1 MENVGRDRTGDSPDI
16 EAAGNPEDAKPEP
29 HTAPASHE
37 IQEASDLL
45 KVVGDR
51 TRMRILC
58 ALLEKELSVSE
69 LQQTLEMGQSAV
81 SHQLRTLRDA
91 NLVKYRREW
100 KTVYYSL
107 ADHHVRDF
115 LSVVVEHI
123 RHD

>member
-1 MENVGRDRTGDSPDI
+1 MENAGRIHLGDSPEV
-16 EAAGNPEDAKPEP
+16 EAAGNPEDAKPKP
-29 HTAPASHE
+29 GTAPASHE
-37 IQEASDLL
+37 IQDASDLL
-45 KVVGDR
+45 KIVGDR
-51 TRMRILC
+51 TRMRILY
-58 ALLEKELSVSE
+58 ALLDEELSVSE
-69 LQQTLEMGQSAV
+69 LQHILEMGQSAV